1 MVTSESRR
9 SLIEAMMFMDEAVQV
24 QKLMIKNQKE
34 RLKAELNEG
43 HSNVALDRTE
53 LEQIQES

>member
-43 HSNVALDRTE
+43 HSNVALDRSE
-53 LEQIQES
+53 LEEI